1 MTNRHERN
9 HLLKKQINKR
19 GDHLCYKKLYEFFKM
34 MDFESEVCVLPNTSL
49 HIIPVKKGFDQYTVQ
64 ICE

>member
-1 MTNRHERN
+1 MTNN
-9 HLLKKQINKR
+9 KICLNQLKLLAKLLVIN
-19 GDHLCYKKLYEFFKM
+19 FFLKM